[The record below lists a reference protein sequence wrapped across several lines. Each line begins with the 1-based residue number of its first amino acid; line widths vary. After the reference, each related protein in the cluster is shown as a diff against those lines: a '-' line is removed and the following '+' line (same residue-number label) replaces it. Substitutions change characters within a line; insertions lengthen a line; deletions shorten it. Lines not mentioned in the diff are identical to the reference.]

1 MVEAYAPGLWH
12 VGQARRQ
19 DPALEWDR
27 FLLEARDQ
35 LADVV
40 GGDQEGGHACRHLL
54 VQAQQLSQTP
64 CKMPGED
71 LGHGTDVQDMSKGWM
86 PCPVSAGL
94 APQQPE
100 FRGGPHHFTRGS
112 RDCRVGTS
120 ASSTVSSAAVNK
132 PGCTRCKKVHYA
144 SRHPLNLRSGSASR
158 QNPTAR
164 PTGPCLTG
172 EGGTHSDPE
181 PTGRRA
187 WSRW

>member
-1 MVEAYAPGLWH
+1 
-12 VGQARRQ
+12 
-19 DPALEWDR
+19 
-27 FLLEARDQ
+27 
-35 LADVV
+35 
-40 GGDQEGGHACRHLL
+40 
-54 VQAQQLSQTP
+54 
-64 CKMPGED
+64 MPGED

-112 RDCRVGTS
+112 RDCWVGTS
-120 ASSTVSSAAVNK
+120 ASSTVSSAAVNE

-144 SRHPLNLRSGSASR
+144 SQHPLNPRRDSASQ

-172 EGGTHSDPE
+172 ESGHAFRPRADRQARLEPLALSASCPE
-181 PTGRRA
+181 RVVNDRAEASGKTKGAIGRRKGPSTFP
-187 WSRW
+187 WYRRVGG